1 MIGYALHRLKMA
13 LLLCLAL
20 IVLAILLHQ
29 VARLVVPGYD
39 DRGACCG
46 PPAGAAELKTDDNI
60 TITAGQR
67 VDDDLYVFGEDVVIA
82 GEVTGDVIGAAETI
96 EISGTVGGSVNVA
109 ARKLEISGTISN
121 AVRVAAAEVIV
132 SGDVDRDLIVTSG
145 SVEITRSGAVAGD
158 LLLGSGDATL
168 AGPVGGDVR
177 GSAAD
182 LTIAS
187 RVAGDVRVSADDIT
201 IAADGRIAGDLRY
214 ASNSA
219 VEIAEGGRVGGET
232 ERTSNFRAAGGPD
245 LWSALTGPL
254 ARLLLGL
261 ITGLVLV
268 VLMPRPVVAAADAI
282 RTRFLPSLLAGIV
295 GWIIWPILA
304 VLLLAIVVGIPIA
317 VIGTV
322 FLLSLAYLSQV
333 FAGLAIGRLVLPKG
347 WKVSSRGYNILA
359 MALGMILIAALR
371 AVPLPYVSAII
382 ALIVAVIGVGGVLVA
397 TTHRPEPATA

>member
-1 MIGYALHRLKMA
+1 MKHFVLHHPRLTV
-13 LLLCLAL
+13 LLAFLTVAAVL
-20 IVLAILLHQ
+20 LAITLLS
-29 VARLVVPGYD
+29 D
-39 DRGACCG
+39 DRGVCCG
-46 PPAGAAELKTDDNI
+46 PPAGAAELKTDDKI
-60 TITAGQR
+60 TIAAGQR

-109 ARKLEISGTISN
+109 VRRLEISGTVSN

-177 GSAAD
+177 GSTAD

-201 IAADGRIAGDLRY
+201 ITANGRIAGDLRY

-219 VEIAEGGRVGGET
+219 VAIAEGGRVGGAT

-254 ARLLLGL
+254 ARLLVGL
-261 ITGLVLV
+261 ITGLVLL
-268 VLMPRPVVAAADAI
+268 VLLPRPVVAAADAI

-295 GWIIWPILA
+295 GWIVWPILA

-322 FLLSLAYLSQV
+322 LLLSLAYLSQV

-371 AVPLPYVSAII
+371 AVPLPYISAII

-397 TTHRPEPATA
+397 TTHRPERATP